1 MSQKQEENIHI
12 LFTKKMKRNL
22 IFDVGGVLIGYRW
35 KEMFMDDFGLSDEGA
50 EELGRRIFD
59 DPIWPDFDR
68 GAVEIDALVE
78 HYCALYPD
86 GAHLIKRLFYE
97 NDKMAT
103 EREAIWQ
110 KMEDL
115 KDRGYKIYI
124 LSNYS
129 EYLFKKHTGHM
140 PFRKIIDGGI
150 VSYEVGAIKPEPEIY
165 EKILDKYGLDPAECI
180 FFDDIEKNVE
190 AAKAFGIESHLVT
203 SEADLSERIDL
214 LISTEY

>member
-1 MSQKQEENIHI
+1 M
-12 LFTKKMKRNL
+12 KKNL

-68 GAVEIDALVE
+68 GLVEIDALVD

-86 GAHLIKRLFYE
+86 SDYYIRRLFYE

-103 EREAIWQ
+103 EREAVWE
-110 KMEDL
+110 KMKEI
-115 KDRGYKIYI
+115 KAGGSNIYI

-140 PFRKIIDGGI
+140 PFRNLLDGGL
-150 VSYEVGAIKPEPEIY
+150 VSYEVGAIKPEPVIY
-165 EKILDKYGLDPAECI
+165 EKLLERYSLTPDTCI
-180 FFDDIEKNVE
+180 FFDDLEKNVE
-190 AAKAFGIESHLVT
+190 AAITLGIESYLVT
-203 SEADLSERIDL
+203 SEEDL
-214 LISTEY
+214 LDKLDRLCHQSV

>member
-1 MSQKQEENIHI
+1 
-12 LFTKKMKRNL
+12 MKNL

-68 GAVEIDALVE
+68 GFVEADALVE
-78 HYCALYPD
+78 HYCETYPD
-86 GAHLIKRLFYE
+86 SEYYIKRLFYE

-103 EREAIWQ
+103 EREAVWK
-110 KMEDL
+110 KMAEL
-115 KDRGYKIYI
+115 RGRGYNIYI

-140 PFRKIIDGGI
+140 PFRKLLDGGI
-150 VSYEVGAIKPEPEIY
+150 VSYEAGAIKPEPVIY
-165 EKILDKYGLDPAECI
+165 KKLLEKYDLDPATCI
-180 FFDDIEKNVE
+180 FYDDIEKNVE
-190 AAKAFGIESHLVT
+190 AAKKAGIESYLVT
-203 SEADLSERIDL
+203 SEEDL
-214 LISTEY
+214 LDKLDQLK